1 MNNNFKKGKV
11 WEGEKMYMDSDIPIP
26 EKLPQYIIDD
36 LKHLQELYDSKEP
49 NHDLLWDLYWEGV
62 ESGIKNACCEG
73 QISKKDAN
81 QLFRRYGLFD

>member
-36 LKHLQELYDSKEP
+36 LEHLQELYDSKEP
-49 NHDLLWDLYWEGV
+49 NHDLLWGSLLGRSRV
-62 ESGIKNACCEG
+62 
-73 QISKKDAN
+73 
-81 QLFRRYGLFD
+81 RYQECLL